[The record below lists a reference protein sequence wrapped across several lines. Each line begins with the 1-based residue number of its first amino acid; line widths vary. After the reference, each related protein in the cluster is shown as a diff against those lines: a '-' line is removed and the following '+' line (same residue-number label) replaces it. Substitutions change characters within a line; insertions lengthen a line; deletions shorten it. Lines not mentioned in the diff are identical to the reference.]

1 MTIGRWGLGRGLDSL
16 IPRGE
21 AGVAEIPIDQI
32 RPNPHQP
39 RHAVDPDELASLAAS
54 IREHGVIQ
62 PVVVTRASD
71 GAGYILIAGER
82 RVTAAAQ
89 AGLTRMPA
97 VVKEATPRQ
106 MLELALVENVQRLDL
121 NPLEEAT
128 AYQQL
133 IDEFGL
139 TQDEVAKRVGR
150 SRPTIANTLRLL
162 GLPDDVKGSLARAE
176 ITEGHARALLGAAG
190 AQELLAFYGEVVT
203 RGLNVRQTEEM
214 VRRGLPKP
222 LALPPPENRT
232 ELVDPEARAIEE
244 QLREALQ
251 TRVDLIRSGTGGR
264 LVIHFHD
271 AEQLEAVFLAL
282 TRP

>member
-1 MTIGRWGLGRGLDSL
+1 L